1 MMRIFKWIAPALVL
15 GALALFSG
23 RMVKADDAAT
33 TQPSSTSGSIVVTV
47 LGSDGNP
54 VPKARLKLHAA
65 KKKSDANA
73 EGESGKPK
81 ALASGKT
88 DDDGK
93 FTFSGLASGEYK
105 VNASLKKAGAK
116 GSGTVNV
123 TDDAPNATITI
134 NLEVTDGGNG
144 GATTAPSQK

>member
-1 MMRIFKWIAPALVL
+1 MIRIFKWIAPALAL

-47 LGSDGNP
+47 VGSDGNP
-54 VPKARLKLHAA
+54 VPKASVRLYAG
-65 KKKSDANA
+65 KKKSDADA
-73 EGESGKPK
+73 EGESKK
-81 ALASGKT
+81 HEVLARGKT

-93 FTFSGLASGEYK
+93 YTFSGLASGEYK
-105 VNASLKKAGAK
+105 INASLKKAGAK
-116 GSGTVNV
+116 GSGTVAI

-144 GATTAPSQK
+144 SATTAPSQQ